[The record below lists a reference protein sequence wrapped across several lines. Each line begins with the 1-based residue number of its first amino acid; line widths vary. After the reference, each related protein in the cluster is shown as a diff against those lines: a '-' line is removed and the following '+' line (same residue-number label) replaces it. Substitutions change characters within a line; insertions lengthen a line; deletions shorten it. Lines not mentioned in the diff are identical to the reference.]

1 MAELVLDS
9 VAVAAAALDHATDTI
24 RAAEVAQCLAIAA
37 LCDLHEVDESVLV
50 DGCERWVPGGA
61 DGTPP
66 IGEFVIGEIAGLLGA
81 GIGATVLRIH
91 RVLNL
96 RHRHPTLWT
105 LVVTGDI
112 RAHEAFLVADA
123 AAAAKLDA
131 DACSRFDRMCAHALA
146 LQPWARVKGQ
156 LERWLVKADPTQAA
170 ANAAAAAGR
179 RRVDLGPVTDG
190 HVGLWGQLDA
200 ADGLALDDAL
210 NHLAENLDG
219 ETIDHRRAS
228 ALGLM
233 ARSVLGQDT
242 LPTNGVTRTA
252 EIVVRLHSTDL
263 ADPSNGTAHLA
274 GWGHVLLS
282 QLGTILT
289 GCQVTVRPIVIDTS
303 LPAVD
308 GYQIPDQMRRVLE
321 ERNPVDVFP
330 WGTRTAG
337 SCQADHTIPYQAGLT
352 GQTHLGNLGPL
363 SSFTHRLKTHG
374 GWHLEQPTPGL
385 FLWRSPLGYQYAVTA
400 AGTIRIGKPEP
411 PQHRWWHQEPPQHQP
426 PDDLGPPGRAGTA
439 PIPPDPGERQTP
451 LPYVA

>member
-9 VAVAAAALDHATDTI
+9 VAVAAAALDHATASI
-24 RAAEVAQCLAIAA
+24 RAAEVAQCLSIAA
-37 LCDLHEVDESVLV
+37 LCDLHQVDESVLV

-61 DGTPP
+61 DGTPR

-81 GIGATVLRIH
+81 SIGATVLRIH

-96 RHRHPTLWT
+96 RHRHPTLWR

-112 RAHEAFLVADA
+112 RAYEAFLVADA

-131 DACSRFDRMCAHALA
+131 DACGRFDRMCAHALA

-156 LERWLVKADPTQAA
+156 LEKWLLKADPTQAA
-170 ANAAAAAGR
+170 ANAEAAARR
-179 RRVDLGPVTDG
+179 RRVDLGPIKAG
-190 HVGLWGQLDA
+190 HVGLWGQVDA

-233 ARSVLGQDT
+233 ARTVLGQDT
-242 LPTNGVTRTA
+242 LPTGGVAKKA
-252 EIVVRLHSTDL
+252 EIVVRIDSADL
-263 ADPSNGTAHLA
+263 ADPGSGTADIA

-282 QLGTILT
+282 QLDAILT
-289 GCQVTVRPIVIDTS
+289 GCKIQVRPIVIETTV
-303 LPAVD
+303 PTFD
-308 GYQIPDQMRRVLE
+308 GYSVPDTMRRLLD

-330 WGTRTAG
+330 FGTRTAA
-337 SCQADHTIPYQAGLT
+337 SCQADHTIPYQAGGP

-374 GWHLEQPTPGL
+374 GWHLEQPTPGQYA
-385 FLWRSPLGYQYAVTA
+385 WRSPLGYRYAVTA

-411 PQHRWWHQEPPQHQP
+411 PQHHWWHQEPPDRHP
-426 PDDLGPPGRAGTA
+426 PGDLGPPDPTNRA
-439 PIPPDPGERQTP
+439 PIPPDPGQRQTP